1 MAAVRASALRSRLA
15 HPPPAATEPP
25 LNGDAASDG
34 REPEGQAE
42 TLPTPPRAAL
52 VPLFPLDLVL
62 FPGVALPLHIFEP
75 RYRLMVKRC
84 MESRTPFGVINISA
98 GQLATIGTIAD
109 IREAT
114 RYVDGRWDLV
124 TLGTTRFRVIRLD
137 RDAPYLRA
145 EIALLDEPEGGPSSE
160 LLSAAERV
168 SAGFVG
174 YLDLLRG
181 ADEHDHGDEDADDE
195 SGDGEEDEELL
206 SDEVT
211 VEAIDE
217 ALAEEE
223 GLRLSQEVVSEIER
237 LMLASS
243 AASASLRDAD
253 VEQVEVV
260 QMDDDESIED
270 EEIDEDGELLAT
282 AITRL
287 SGTDDPVGLS
297 HIVGGVVQLPNVQ
310 RQELLE
316 APDALTRLRLLDQH
330 LQREQ
335 LLLSEGVRPWS
346 ADPRALRSRRN

>member
-1 MAAVRASALRSRLA
+1 
-15 HPPPAATEPP
+15 
-25 LNGDAASDG
+25 
-34 REPEGQAE
+34 
-42 TLPTPPRAAL
+42 
-52 VPLFPLDLVL
+52 
-62 FPGVALPLHIFEP
+62 LHIFEP

-145 EIALLDEPEGGPSSE
+145 EIALLDEPEGGPSSD

-174 YLDLLRG
+174 YLELLRG
-181 ADEHDHGDEDADDE
+181 ADEHDHGDDDAGEEGDDE
-195 SGDGEEDEELL
+195 DEDEEML

-223 GLRLSQEVVSEIER
+223 GLRLSQEVVIEIER

-243 AASASLRDAD
+243 AASDSLRDNLG
-253 VEQVEVV
+253 ESIEVV
-260 QMDDDESIED
+260 QMDGDESDDD

-297 HIVGGVVQLPNVQ
+297 HIVGGVVQLSNAQ

-316 APDALTRLRLLDQH
+316 TPDALTRLRLLDQH

-335 LLLSEGVRPWS
+335 LLLSEGVRPWT
-346 ADPRALRSRRN
+346 ADPRAIRNRRN

>member
-1 MAAVRASALRSRLA
+1 MKRTPLFDEHVRLGGKMVEFAGWEMPVYYVGINEEHRAVR
-15 HPPPAATEPP
+15 
-25 LNGDAASDG
+25 G
-34 REPEGQAE
+34 
-42 TLPTPPRAAL
+42 
-52 VPLFPLDLVL
+52 
-62 FPGVALPLHIFEP
+62 
-75 RYRLMVKRC
+75 
-84 MESRTPFGVINISA
+84 
-98 GQLATIGTIAD
+98 
-109 IREAT
+109 IRRKEA
-114 RYVDGRWDLV
+114 
-124 TLGTTRFRVIRLD
+124 
-137 RDAPYLRA
+137 RD
-145 EIALLDEPEGGPSSE
+145 EEE
-160 LLSAAERV
+160 
-168 SAGFVG
+168 
-174 YLDLLRG
+174 
-181 ADEHDHGDEDADDE
+181 
-195 SGDGEEDEELL
+195 GEEML

-223 GLRLSQEVVSEIER
+223 GLRLSQEVVIEIER

>member
-1 MAAVRASALRSRLA
+1 
-15 HPPPAATEPP
+15 
-25 LNGDAASDG
+25 
-34 REPEGQAE
+34 
-42 TLPTPPRAAL
+42 
-52 VPLFPLDLVL
+52 
-62 FPGVALPLHIFEP
+62 
-75 RYRLMVKRC
+75 MVKRC

-145 EIALLDEPEGGPSSE
+145 EIALLDEPEGGPSSD
-160 LLSAAERV
+160 LLNAAERV

-174 YLDLLRG
+174 YLELLRG
-181 ADEHDHGDEDADDE
+181 ADERDHGDDDAGEEGDDE
-195 SGDGEEDEELL
+195 EEDEEML

-223 GLRLSQEVVSEIER
+223 GLRLSQEVVIEIER

-243 AASASLRDAD
+243 AASASLRDNEF
-253 VEQVEVV
+253 EQVEVV
-260 QMDDDESIED
+260 QMDDDESDDD
-270 EEIDEDGELLAT
+270 EELDEDGELLAT

-297 HIVGGVVQLPNVQ
+297 HIVGGVVQLSSAQ

-316 APDALTRLRLLDQH
+316 APDALTRLRILDQH

-335 LLLSEGVRPWS
+335 LLLSEGVRPWT
-346 ADPRALRSRRN
+346 ADPRAIRNRRN